1 MATSE
6 VEKAEAVEVARTEHT
21 HNGRHYRPNVDIVES
36 AGELTV
42 FADMPGT
49 SGDDVDINFENGTL
63 TIHGKVRNCE
73 PEDAG
78 PVSREYGVGAQ
89 ILRHLGV
96 RKMRL
101 ITNNPRKY
109 HALSGYGLEIVERVP
124 IEAPPRKE
132 NLRYLRTK
140 KEKMGHLLSLDEQVP
155 GEDPADEDEPS
166 DPQQRKGTT

>member
-21 HNGRHYRPNVDIVES
+21 RNGRHYRPNVDILES

-49 SGDDVDINFENGTL
+49 TGDDIDINFENGTL

-78 PVSREYGVGAQ
+78 PVSREYGVGDFHRTFQVSEKVDASN
-89 ILRHLGV
+89 ITAEHADGVLTLHLPKV
-96 RKMRL
+96 EAVK
-101 ITNNPRKY
+101 PRKILVQ
-109 HALSGYGLEIVERVP
+109 A
-124 IEAPPRKE
+124 K
-132 NLRYLRTK
+132 
-140 KEKMGHLLSLDEQVP
+140 
-155 GEDPADEDEPS
+155 
-166 DPQQRKGTT
+166 